1 MPETTILIFAD
12 NMCHKFSI
20 FSSIFTHKSF
30 FFSFSAVPTIDTS
43 GIAFLIDLKKA
54 TEKHG
59 LEVYSSYISQAVNL
73 VM

>member
-12 NMCHKFSI
+12 NMCHSQI
-20 FSSIFTHKSF
+20 F